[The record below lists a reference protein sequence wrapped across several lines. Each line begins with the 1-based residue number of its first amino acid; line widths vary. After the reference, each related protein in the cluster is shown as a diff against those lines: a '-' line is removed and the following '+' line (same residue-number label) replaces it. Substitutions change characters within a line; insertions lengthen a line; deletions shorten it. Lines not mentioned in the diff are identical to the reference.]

1 MLDSSLFGRWLY
13 RRRRALD
20 LTQRQLAALAGCS
33 VAMIRKLESDE
44 RRPSVRMAG
53 GLARA
58 LGIAEDEA
66 GAFVRFAR
74 EGWAEAP
81 PEPATGL
88 PEVPAGAAVAR
99 EGEPTGHV
107 RPRPSSG
114 ERGKDRE
121 TGRRFVARR
130 EELAA
135 LQNGLQRALAGEPRM
150 MLVAG
155 EAGQGKSALL
165 GAFAA
170 RALQRDPDLV
180 VLTGGGN
187 AYVGAGDPFLPFRQ
201 VLGQALGDVRAGG
214 PDGLLDAARASRVLR
229 LAPRARQL
237 LLERSPHLVDVM
249 VAPRLLEGMPGRTG
263 GPANMLPSKA
273 FGLPEEAR
281 RSEIS
286 AFLAG
291 IAEDAP
297 VVILL
302 DDLQWIDRSSAEVLL
317 HLGRSLRRER
327 LLVVGAY
334 RPADLSPSPA
344 GQAHVL
350 EVVIRELERR
360 HGEVV
365 VDLAKAD
372 GWAFLEGYLDAEPN
386 DFDGDFRQALW
397 RQTGGQ
403 PLLTVEL
410 LRHLEERGDLVR
422 GPTGRWSV
430 ARAIRWDDVPARVTG
445 ALAQRLARVGPDASD
460 VLRVASVEGSTFTAE
475 VVAQVLEVDGGR
487 VARHLGELARR
498 HGLVLQGEVQVEGSR
513 RVVRHR
519 FRHDLIQRFV
529 YDGIDAGER
538 RHLHAAVAAA
548 LEALH
553 GPDAD
558 PGVLAH
564 HLRRGSDPVHA
575 AGFLA
580 KAGDRARSAGALE
593 EAIVHYQDAADLA
606 QEPDALWRAGLLT
619 SLGEALWLRGRFE
632 EAVPALTE
640 ARDTFLEAGDEQR
653 AGIAELTLARVL
665 YERTEHG
672 HALKAFHRALA
683 SLEQGP
689 ESPAMARAVSCISQL
704 HMVASEAEDAVA
716 WGTRALAIAERV
728 GAEDVV
734 VHASINVGSALAFF
748 VPERRDEGLAMMR
761 RSFED
766 ARRLGL
772 VYDACRASFNLGNMH
787 ASAGDADRA
796 LEIFD
801 ELRDYAASY
810 QLFTMEGAGRVG
822 AWAVAWR
829 YGRWA
834 RAFRDRPALEA
845 LVTRAGRDNFKAAAI
860 ALALIGADLDLGR
873 VAPAGASLRTFAGA
887 LDRMVEPQHRIP
899 YLHARLRHAVAV
911 GDATSAEATASRL
924 AELCTS
930 GVPLVDLCL
939 IGLRDVLRWWLP
951 PERSPSRT
959 RGVTEASLL
968 RAAVAAVR
976 SAGDLLGAGE
986 GAATVF
992 EGRAF
997 EAAWSGAAS
1006 PAAAAFEAAAKIW
1019 NDAGLPLDEAG
1030 AWRDA
1035 ARWWAAGGEV
1045 DRAAHAGACADAVV
1059 DQLAA
1064 QIPDAETAA
1073 GFRRRLADPIRHGAG
1088 RP

>member
-1 MLDSSLFGRWLY
+1 MLDQSLFGRWLY

-33 VAMIRKLESDE
+33 VATIRKLESDE
-44 RRPSVRMAG
+44 RRPSVRMAAA
-53 GLARA
+53 LARS
-58 LGIAEDEA
+58 LGIAEGEA
-66 GAFVRFAR
+66 EAFVRFAR

-81 PEPATGL
+81 PEPVTH
-88 PEVPAGAAVAR
+88 PVEVPRDAIAR
-99 EGEPTGHV
+99 EDFGPASH
-107 RPRPSSG
+107 RPGAPAG
-114 ERGKDRE
+114 DRGRSRE
-121 TGRRFVARR
+121 AGRRFVARR
-130 EELAA
+130 QELATLEDA
-135 LQNGLQRALAGEPRM
+135 LERALEGEPRM
-150 MLVAG
+150 MMVAG
-155 EAGQGKSALL
+155 EAGQGKSSLL

-170 RALQRDPDLV
+170 RALRRDKDLA
-180 VLTGGGN
+180 VLSGAGN

-201 VLGQALGDVRAGG
+201 LLAQALGDVRAGG
-214 PDGLLDAARASRVLR
+214 PDGLLDAARTSRVLR
-229 LAPRARQL
+229 LASRARRL
-237 LLERSPHLVDVM
+237 LLERSPHLIDVI
-249 VAPRLLEGMPGRTG
+249 VAPRLLGSVAERAISPTDALRAST
-263 GPANMLPSKA
+263 

-317 HLGRSLRRER
+317 HLGRSLRKER

-334 RPADLSPSPA
+334 RPADLMPSA
-344 GQAHVL
+344 TGQAHVL

-372 GWAFLEGYLDAEPN
+372 ARAFLERYLDAEPN
-386 DFDGDFRQALW
+386 DFAGDFRQALW

-422 GPTGRWSV
+422 GRAGRWRV
-430 ARAIRWDDVPARVTG
+430 AQGIRWNDVPARVSG
-445 ALAQRLARVGPDASD
+445 ALAQRLARVGPHAVD

-475 VVAQVLEVDGGR
+475 VVGQVLDVDAGR
-487 VARHLGELARR
+487 VARWLGALAQQ
-498 HGLVLQGEVQVEGSR
+498 HQLVLGGEVQLGSSR
-513 RVVRHR
+513 RVVLHR

-553 GPDAD
+553 GAEAD

-564 HLRRGSDPVHA
+564 HLRRGSDPARA

-580 KAGDRARSAGALE
+580 KAGDRARSTGALE
-593 EAIVHYQDAADLA
+593 EAIAHYRDAASLA
-606 QEPDALWRAGLLT
+606 REPEPLWRAGLLA

-632 EAVPALTE
+632 EAESVLSE
-640 ARDTFLEAGDEQR
+640 ARDTYLAAGDEQQ
-653 AGIAELTLARVL
+653 AGTAELTRARVL

-672 HALKAFHRALA
+672 DALRAFHRALV
-683 SLEQGP
+683 SLERGP
-689 ESPAMARAVSCISQL
+689 ESAAMARAVSCISQL
-704 HMVASEAEDAVA
+704 HMVASEAEEAVA
-716 WGTRALAIAERV
+716 WGTRAIAIAERV
-728 GAEDVV
+728 GADDVV
-734 VHASINVGSALAFF
+734 VHASINIGSALTFF
-748 VPERRDEGLAMMR
+748 VPERRAEGLAMVR
-761 RSFED
+761 RSIED

-772 VYDACRASFNLGNMH
+772 VHDACRASYNLGNMH
-787 ASAGDADRA
+787 ASGGDADRA

-810 QLFTMEGAGRVG
+810 QLFSMEGAGWQG

-829 YGRWA
+829 FGRWT
-834 RAFRDRPALEA
+834 RAFGDRPALEA
-845 LVTRAGRDNFKAAAI
+845 LVTRAGRDSFKAATI
-860 ALALIGADLDLGR
+860 ALTLVAADLDLGR
-873 VAPAGASLRTFAGA
+873 AASAGVFLRAFAGA
-887 LDRMVEPQHRIP
+887 YNRMVEPQTRVP
-899 YLHARLRHAVAV
+899 YLRERLRHAIAV
-911 GDATSAEATASRL
+911 QDASSAEATALRL

-930 GVPLVDLCL
+930 GVPLFDSCL

-951 PERSPSRT
+951 AGLSPSGG
-959 RGVTEASLL
+959 RGEAQGALL
-968 RAAVAAVR
+968 RSAVAALR
-976 SAGDLLGAGE
+976 SPGDLVGPGE
-986 GAATVF
+986 SAATAL

-997 EAAWSGAAS
+997 EAVLSGTPS
-1006 PAAAAFEAAAKIW
+1006 PTAMAFESAAKVW
-1019 NDAGLPLDEAG
+1019 NDAGFPLDEAL

-1035 ARWWAAGGEV
+1035 AVWWATGGDV
-1045 DRAAHAGACADAVV
+1045 DRAAQAGACAEAVV
-1059 DQLAA
+1059 EQLAV
-1064 QIPDAETAA
+1064 QIPEDETAV
-1073 GFRRRLADPIRHGAG
+1073 GFRRRLAVPMRPGAA
-1088 RP
+1088 RR